1 MPVLWDQMN
10 KSDIKKHITGY
21 ILGSFVFLILIPFV
35 IYLTSLISSVSLGF
49 NAPPIKHINYSL
61 ATLLAVTGVI
71 FAIWSNIDL
80 LIVGKGGPADLFN
93 ISISPRSKKLI
104 TKGPYR
110 YTRNP
115 MVFGMNALYIAL
127 SIFLNSLSALL
138 FCLIFLSVII
148 LYLKLTEEKR
158 LLKDF
163 GDEYLEY
170 KKRVSMIIP
179 LLSKK
184 DIEKS

>member
-1 MPVLWDQMN
+1 MN
-10 KSDIKKHITGY
+10 KSEIKKHITGY
-21 ILGSFVFLILIPFV
+21 LLGGFIFLILIPFV
-35 IYLTSLISSVSLGF
+35 IYFVSLVSSASLG
-49 NAPPIKHINYSL
+49 INVPLVKFIGYSA
-61 ATLLAVTGVI
+61 ATLLTVAGGV

-80 LIVGKGGPADLFN
+80 FIIGKGGPVDFFN
-93 ISISPRSKKLI
+93 KPISPRSKTLV

-138 FCLIFLSVII
+138 FCSIFLSAII

-158 LLKDF
+158 LIKDF

-170 KKRVSMIIP
+170 RKSVSMIIP
-179 LLSKK
+179 LPSKK
-184 DIEKS
+184 NSE

>member
-1 MPVLWDQMN
+1 MDN
-10 KSDIKKHITGY
+10 SEIKKHTAGY
-21 ILGSFVFLILIPFV
+21 LLGGFVFLILIPAV
-35 IYLTSLISSVSLGF
+35 IYLTSLLSSTPLGL
-49 NAPPIKHINYSL
+49 NVPYIKYINYIV
-61 ATLLAVTGVI
+61 ATLLAVTGII
-71 FAIWSNIDL
+71 FVIWSNIDL
-80 LIVGKGGPADLFN
+80 LIVGKGGPTDFFN
-93 ISISPRSKKLI
+93 KSISPRSKILV

-115 MVFGMNALYIAL
+115 MVFGMNALNIAF

-138 FCLIFLSVII
+138 FCLMFLSAII

-163 GDEYLEY
+163 GDEYLVY

-179 LLSKK
+179 LPSKK
-184 DIEKS
+184 N